1 MSLLSFCSGC
11 ALGFAGRGSN
21 LAGAAETSV
30 DLWLPGLPRSH
41 QRSLPSASR
50 ASLWELW
57 RKAQPHCE
65 TGGSGK
71 LIALFDSLG
80 LELC

>member
-1 MSLLSFCSGC
+1 MSLLSFCRGC
-11 ALGFAGRGSN
+11 ALRFAGRGSN

-30 DLWLPGLPRSH
+30 DLRLPGLPWSH

-50 ASLWELW
+50 ASLGELW
-57 RKAQPHCE
+57 RKAQPRFE